1 MLIDVED
8 MNNNEKA
15 VTAASS
21 SLNDSSPM
29 QQNRR
34 PINVGDMNNDEKVKA
49 PSSSTSMQSNGRL
62 PSPLPRLR
70 SNSINRYQT
79 DNFPSGIDTL
89 VTSNRYE
96 QSQPT
101 PTTYKSHLHNSSTV
115 YHTAKSNGESALAT
129 IDIPI
134 KPLEFT
140 DTRTSASKNGCISNN
155 VQRQPTPSKSFRKTV
170 PLPSFINDD
179 DHNTFANTDDLNSRR
194 NFAMNNDSAKID
206 HYESV
211 RNNGININQSL
222 STPRLNYNNIH
233 IGNNDQDPDHTYQ
246 SRSKMDNKSN
256 QDSSKFSQ
264 NISKSVDYT
273 KNIDTLYPERN
284 SRSYKAFSTCST
296 PESQISLKANPDIR
310 IPGYLDSTN
319 NSQDFELQS
328 NPFVPPESL
337 LLIEL

>member
-1 MLIDVED
+1 
-8 MNNNEKA
+8 
-15 VTAASS
+15 
-21 SLNDSSPM
+21 
-29 QQNRR
+29 
-34 PINVGDMNNDEKVKA
+34 MNNDEKVKA

-70 SNSINRYQT
+70 SNSSNRYQT
-79 DNFPSGIDTL
+79 DNFPSGNDTL
-89 VTSNRYE
+89 ITSNRYE

-115 YHTAKSNGESALAT
+115 YHTAKNNGESASAT
-129 IDIPI
+129 INLPI
-134 KPLEFT
+134 KTPEFT
-140 DTRTSASKNGCISNN
+140 DTRTSASKTGCVSNN

-179 DHNTFANTDDLNSRR
+179 DRNTFANTDDLNSRR
-194 NFAMNNDSAKID
+194 NSAIETNSAKTD
-206 HYESV
+206 HNESV

-233 IGNNDQDPDHTYQ
+233 MGNDNQDLDHNYQ
-246 SRSKMDNKSN
+246 SRSNVDNKSN
-256 QDSSKFSQ
+256 QNSPNFNQ
-264 NISKSVDYT
+264 NNSKSADYT

-284 SRSYKAFSTCST
+284 SRSYKAFSTCTT
-296 PESQISLKANPDIR
+296 PDSQISPKANPDVR
-310 IPGYLDSTN
+310 VPGYLDSTN

-328 NPFVPPESL
+328 NPFVLPESL